1 MAREYFSPP
10 GSPFDLVVTWGRD
23 QEEVQVAS
31 VCEGATLNYEDGGAA
46 RVLRYVNEWLAA
58 AGWQP
63 IDVEALRRDLAAKND
78 GATPGFDGWYVG
90 IRDRRT
96 ANRLI
101 QTLKRA
107 RDQAM
112 GRDE

>member
-10 GSPFDLVVTWGRD
+10 GEPFDLIVTWGRD
-23 QEEVQVAS
+23 QDQVQVAS

-46 RVLRYVNEWLAA
+46 RILRYVNEWLTA
-58 AGWQP
+58 AGRDP
-63 IDVEALRRDLAAKND
+63 IDVEALKRDLAAKND
-78 GATPGFDGWYVG
+78 GATPGFDGWYVS
-90 IRDRRT
+90 IKNRRML
-96 ANRLI
+96 NSLI

>member
-1 MAREYFSPP
+1 MAREYFSPL

-46 RVLRYVNEWLAA
+46 RILRYVNGWLAE
-58 AGWQP
+58 AGMTE
-63 IDVEALRRDLAAKND
+63 IDVAALEAKLRAKND
-78 GATPGFDGWYVG
+78 GAMPGFDGWYVG
-90 IRDRRT
+90 IRDRRLV
-96 ANRLI
+96 NRLI

-107 RDQAM
+107 RDQSM